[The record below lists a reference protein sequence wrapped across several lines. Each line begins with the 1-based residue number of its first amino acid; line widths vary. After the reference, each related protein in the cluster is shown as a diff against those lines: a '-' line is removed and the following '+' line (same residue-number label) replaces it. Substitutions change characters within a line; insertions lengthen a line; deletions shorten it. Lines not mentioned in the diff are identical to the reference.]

1 MITGRLEAPATNA
14 APPTCAGPMRASS
27 RVGRY
32 PLNPRATRRKENQ
45 CASPIAAPQ
54 MMARSCGRRNPSL
67 DLIARL
73 AWAMKIDA
81 GDLVAGLER
90 IKGR

>member
-1 MITGRLEAPATNA
+1 
-14 APPTCAGPMRASS
+14 
-27 RVGRY
+27 
-32 PLNPRATRRKENQ
+32 
-45 CASPIAAPQ
+45 